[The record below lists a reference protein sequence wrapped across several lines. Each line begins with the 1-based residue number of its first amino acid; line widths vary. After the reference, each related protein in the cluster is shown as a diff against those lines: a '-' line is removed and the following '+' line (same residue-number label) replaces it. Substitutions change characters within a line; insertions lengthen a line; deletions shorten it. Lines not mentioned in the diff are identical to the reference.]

1 MLRLQDYKIFVESHS
16 FFIGIEQCFCSSL
29 NISFNANPLLI
40 SNANHKTL
48 KFYWRNRPQISI
60 IVAIKDQTLQ
70 IYSSYKRTIKCEIMF
85 LWACAIV
92 MVASCTIYHMQFLII
107 VYPTLSCCA
116 QTAFSHCPWWITMKE
131 MDNKPILTITIIM
144 TEDRFHRN
152 FTDYHIFQLLLTTLA
167 NQSYFFWRW
176 QHFIM

>member
-1 MLRLQDYKIFVESHS
+1 MLRLQDYKIFIEYKR
-16 FFIGIEQCFCSSL
+16 FFIAIEQFLCSSL
-29 NISFNANPLLI
+29 NISFNANPFLI

-152 FTDYHIFQLLLTTLA
+152 FTDYHIFSTTA
-167 NQSYFFWRW
+167 NDFS
-176 QHFIM
+176 

>member
-1 MLRLQDYKIFVESHS
+1 
-16 FFIGIEQCFCSSL
+16 
-29 NISFNANPLLI
+29 
-40 SNANHKTL
+40 
-48 KFYWRNRPQISI
+48 
-60 IVAIKDQTLQ
+60 
-70 IYSSYKRTIKCEIMF
+70 MF

-131 MDNKPILTITIIM
+131 MDNKPIRTITIIM

-152 FTDYHIFQLLLTTLA
+152 FTDYHIFSTTGNDLLSSHIF
-167 NQSYFFWRW
+167 NICWI
-176 QHFIM
+176 HFIFYFHCVILTNGITVSVGDFGYFIGRFTIITCIQYPVEHVFFFGKK